1 MYHFYYNLSN
11 NINFGSDRMLLLPQC
26 QNELKIQ
33 IEILREEMITT
44 AMLEGLDSE
53 QTIFLSQKL
62 DQYITTYISMENQ
75 NGD

>member
-1 MYHFYYNLSN
+1 
-11 NINFGSDRMLLLPQC
+11 MLLLTQC
-26 QNELKIQ
+26 QNELKNQ

-53 QTIFLSQKL
+53 QTILLSQKL

-75 NGD
+75 NGDWCSRR